1 MMRLFMLPIMLV
13 AFVIVSFQKEKSFVP
28 PGTIKITDTLYFDT
42 EEVTCLSW
50 CEYQYWTKNMYGGN
64 SEQLKATVIDTSNW
78 DRGSFTK
85 IWSGNEPLAPEQRNL
100 PVAGITHAQ
109 AIAFCKWRTER
120 VKYFLALRKNA
131 KAYNF
136 EYRLPTEQEWEFVS
150 DGSGAVFSKA
160 NANKPMAQLKNGLGT
175 LSQAT
180 VVSTFEKNRMGLSD
194 LTGNVAEMVSQE
206 HIAKGG
212 SWAHT
217 ADESRNGKQQ
227 IYQKAAP
234 WLGFR
239 CVCIVKKKF

>member
-1 MMRLFMLPIMLV
+1 MMRLSVLLIIVV
-13 AFVIVSFQKEKSFVP
+13 AFVIVSFQKEKKFVP
-28 PGTIKITDTLYFDT
+28 PGTTQITDTLYFDT

-64 SEQLKATVIDTSNW
+64 SDQCKATLIDTSNW
-78 DRGSFTK
+78 DHGSSVK
-85 IWSGNEPLAPEQRNL
+85 IWSGKEPLTPEQRNL
-100 PVAGITHAQ
+100 PVAGITHVQ

-131 KAYNF
+131 KVYDF

-150 DGSGAVFSKA
+150 DGSGAVFSI
-160 NANKPMAQLKNGLGT
+160 ANKNKAMAQIKT
-175 LSQAT
+175 STDTVPQAT
-180 VVSTFEKNRMGLSD
+180 TVGSFEKNQMGLSD

-212 SWAHT
+212 SWAHSVE
-217 ADESRNGKQQ
+217 ESRNGKQQ